1 MALEDDVLEV
11 LRGKKV
17 FDGRKWRVYDASNVE
32 LASDEGVLWRGNHG
46 ALLWNL
52 LRRAA
57 DVLIRMRRRM
67 RR

>member
-1 MALEDDVLEV
+1 MATAEDIAEV

-17 FDGRKWRVYDASNVE
+17 FDGRKWRVYDADGVE
-32 LASDEGVLWRGNHG
+32 LASAEGVLWRGNPG

-52 LRRAA
+52 FQRTA